1 MLFRFRKAKAVR
13 AGIVAPS
20 HLLLKFGKLTTKF
33 EVLCKETESPQL
45 QNFVG
50 EARDTR
56 GERVVWRAVGRA
68 RKSKRATADRDRYGV
83 REWMRGAVRE
93 SLAASGHRLSGA
105 HGRRRYTALE
115 IRCFAEKQSLNVLFC
130 LRQTDI
136 RVQQAFPISLFRNL
150 PSRSALYTDFTNAW
164 FWILQSGVKF
174 ILDKFEDI
182 IFYTGSAARRRLFWI
197 SLTHLL

>member
-1 MLFRFRKAKAVR
+1 M
-13 AGIVAPS
+13 
-20 HLLLKFGKLTTKF
+20 
-33 EVLCKETESPQL
+33 LCKETESPQL

-93 SLAASGHRLSGA
+93 SLAASGRRLSGA
-105 HGRRRYTALE
+105 HGRRRYTVLE

-150 PSRSALYTDFTNAW
+150 PPLGALHGFYKCLVLDFT
-164 FWILQSGVKF
+164 IRS
-174 ILDKFEDI
+174 
-182 IFYTGSAARRRLFWI
+182 
-197 SLTHLL
+197 

>member
-33 EVLCKETESPQL
+33 ELLCKETKSPQL

-93 SLAASGHRLSGA
+93 SLAASGRRLSGA

-115 IRCFAEKQSLNVLFC
+115 IRCFAEKQSLNVLF
-130 LRQTDI
+130 LSSANRHQSSASFPHF
-136 RVQQAFPISLFRNL
+136 AFPK
-150 PSRSALYTDFTNAW
+150 PSPARRFTR
-164 FWILQSGVKF
+164 ILQMLGF
-174 ILDKFEDI
+174 G
-182 IFYTGSAARRRLFWI
+182 FYNPELNLYWI
-197 SLTHLL
+197 SLKTLFFTRAALPDGGCFGFL

>member
-1 MLFRFRKAKAVR
+1 MLSQFRKVKPHR
-13 AGIVAPS
+13 CGTVAPS

-33 EVLCKETESPQL
+33 EMLCKETESPQL

-93 SLAASGHRLSGA
+93 SLAASGRRLSGA

-115 IRCFAEKQSLNVLFC
+115 IRCFAEKQSLNVLF
-130 LRQTDI
+130 LSSANRHQSSASFPHF
-136 RVQQAFPISLFRNL
+136 AFPKPSLPL
-150 PSRSALYTDFTNAW
+150 GALHGFYKCLVLDFT
-164 FWILQSGVKF
+164 IRS
-174 ILDKFEDI
+174 
-182 IFYTGSAARRRLFWI
+182 
-197 SLTHLL
+197 

>member
-56 GERVVWRAVGRA
+56 GGTCCLACGGAREEIEKGDSRQGQVRRA
-68 RKSKRATADRDRYGV
+68 RVDAG
-83 REWMRGAVRE
+83 RGA
-93 SLAASGHRLSGA
+93 
-105 HGRRRYTALE
+105 
-115 IRCFAEKQSLNVLFC
+115 
-130 LRQTDI
+130 
-136 RVQQAFPISLFRNL
+136 
-150 PSRSALYTDFTNAW
+150 
-164 FWILQSGVKF
+164 
-174 ILDKFEDI
+174 
-182 IFYTGSAARRRLFWI
+182 
-197 SLTHLL
+197 

>member
-1 MLFRFRKAKAVR
+1 MRACPHCTEKCVRQLAHICSIGRGSVR
-13 AGIVAPS
+13 AATAGTVAPS

-68 RKSKRATADRDRYGV
+68 RKSKMATADRDRYGV

-93 SLAASGHRLSGA
+93 SLAASGRRLSGA

-115 IRCFAEKQSLNVLFC
+115 IRCFAEKQSLNVLF
-130 LRQTDI
+130 LSSANRHQSSASFPHF
-136 RVQQAFPISLFRNL
+136 AFPKPSLPL
-150 PSRSALYTDFTNAW
+150 GALHGFYKCLVLDFT
-164 FWILQSGVKF
+164 IRS
-174 ILDKFEDI
+174 
-182 IFYTGSAARRRLFWI
+182 
-197 SLTHLL
+197 

>member
-13 AGIVAPS
+13 AGTVAPS
-20 HLLLKFGKLTTKF
+20 HLLLKFCKLTTKF

-56 GERVVWRAVGRA
+56 GERVVWRAVERA

-93 SLAASGHRLSGA
+93 SLAASGRRLSGA
-105 HGRRRYTALE
+105 HGRRRYTAALNSLLLTE
-115 IRCFAEKQSLNVLFC
+115 NQSLHVFLSSA
-130 LRQTDI
+130 I
-136 RVQQAFPISLFRNL
+136 RHQSSKCFHHFAFPKPSLPL
-150 PSRSALYTDFTNAW
+150 GALHGFYKCLVLDFT
-164 FWILQSGVKF
+164 IRS
-174 ILDKFEDI
+174 
-182 IFYTGSAARRRLFWI
+182 
-197 SLTHLL
+197 